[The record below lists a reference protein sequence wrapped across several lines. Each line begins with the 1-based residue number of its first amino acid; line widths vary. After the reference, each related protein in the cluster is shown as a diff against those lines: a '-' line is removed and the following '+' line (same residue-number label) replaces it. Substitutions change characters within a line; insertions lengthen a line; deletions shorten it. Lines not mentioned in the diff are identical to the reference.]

1 MFKLSHDK
9 VARTF
14 SAAAIAC
21 AVATALTAGSVAF
34 AGVTKPG
41 SNAGKHPPLHGPG
54 SSHNPIVAHGP
65 LHGPGSSH
73 NPIIQHPPLH
83 GPGSSHNPI
92 VVPPN
97 CNDPDTLCRRA

>member
-1 MFKLSHDK
+1 MTMTTKI
-9 VARTF
+9 TF
-14 SAAAIAC
+14 SAAAIALTLIAMC
-21 AVATALTAGSVAF
+21 AGVAH

-41 SNAGKHPPLHGPG
+41 SG
-54 SSHNPIVAHGP
+54 SNKVLPFPGP

-73 NPIIQHPPLH
+73 NPIIAHPPLH

-97 CNDPDTLCRRA
+97 CDNPNTLCRRP